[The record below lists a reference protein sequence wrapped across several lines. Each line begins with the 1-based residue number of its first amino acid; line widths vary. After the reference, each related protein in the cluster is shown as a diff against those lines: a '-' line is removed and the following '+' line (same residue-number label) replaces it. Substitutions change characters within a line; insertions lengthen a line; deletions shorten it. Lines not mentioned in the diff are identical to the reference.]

1 MTHNLA
7 TGHTTD
13 SRMEIVNMPEK
24 IRFFF
29 GKFSKK
35 KNNIFLK
42 YPKFSKPSHKITKCH
57 HAHISIKL
65 FFGNFWGFLFYW
77 EILEIFC

>member
-24 IRFFF
+24 IRFFLENF
-29 GKFSKK
+29 QKK
-35 KNNIFLK
+35 RIIF
-42 YPKFSKPSHKITKCH
+42 F
-57 HAHISIKL
+57 
-65 FFGNFWGFLFYW
+65 
-77 EILEIFC
+77 